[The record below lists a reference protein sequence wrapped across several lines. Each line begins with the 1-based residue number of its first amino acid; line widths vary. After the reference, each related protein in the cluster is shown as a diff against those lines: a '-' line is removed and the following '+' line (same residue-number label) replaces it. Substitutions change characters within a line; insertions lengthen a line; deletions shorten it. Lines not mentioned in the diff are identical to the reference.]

1 MGLLLAIYLMLS
13 GDLTSAYF
21 FDSQGHGNS
30 AGLVFGNQLVLSALL
45 YFKVHGDSSET
56 SLLSVGLVSSV
67 SGSVYL

>member
-30 AGLVFGNQLVLSALL
+30 AGLVFGISWSYQPYYILRFMKTPQKLV
-45 YFKVHGDSSET
+45 Y
-56 SLLSVGLVSSV
+56 
-67 SGSVYL
+67 

>member
-30 AGLVFGNQLVLSALL
+30 AGLVFGISWSYQPYYILRFMETPQKLV
-45 YFKVHGDSSET
+45 Y
-56 SLLSVGLVSSV
+56 
-67 SGSVYL
+67 